1 MTANPRSVFASAPL
15 RIRLL
20 RDPWPILF
28 RVHHFVPHHDQPQR
42 LRRIF
47 FCIYDT
53 LKNLLDGIA
62 LAEQLQKLQVTI
74 FDS

>member
-1 MTANPRSVFASAPL
+1 
-15 RIRLL
+15 
-20 RDPWPILF
+20 LF
-28 RVHHFVPHHDQPQR
+28 RVHHFVPVRDQPQC

-47 FCIYDT
+47 LCIYDT
-53 LKNLLDGIA
+53 LKKLLDGIA